1 MQCIYIPKIL
11 REGCVLQRGSYTR
24 VWGWYEKNTEIII
37 DFQQQIYKTVTDE
50 KGYFEALVKCIETGG
65 PYVLKIFSEDGITAE
80 NRDVYVGDV
89 FVCSGQSNMELS
101 VSRVREMFPDEAGC
115 VNVHQYKVEECAEFT
130 EPLKE
135 HKSARWTVCTGKNL
149 EETTALG
156 YFFGKMISQKENVP
170 VGIINISKGG
180 TPAEAWISKEGL
192 KKHPEFLAEKQ
203 KFEDREYRISFF
215 GEQNIREE
223 AWHEKLRHLNKTA
236 KDTKWKEIQLPGY
249 FQNQGLNDFCGLLYL
264 KKTFEVPDALVG
276 KACIL
281 KLGTLVDS
289 DRTYVNGKFI
299 GETGYCFPP
308 RIYEIPKGLLKKG
321 KNEILIK
328 LECRNGK
335 GRITEKKPFDI
346 CFISGEMIS
355 LRGQWEYQIRV
366 ASEAAPVLQFIT
378 AKPVGMFQ
386 GMVSPCLNMT
396 VKSILW
402 YQGESNDGNPELYEH
417 LLKELICDWRKNWK
431 QKKLPFIVIQLPACN
446 IDIRGNNAWA
456 IIRQAQN
463 RVQELSDVV
472 TTVNLD
478 LGEEND
484 LHPLNKKEIAYR
496 AYLASRYLLYEE
508 DVVWQGPRLKCIQR
522 KETEILLSFETKGEK
537 LLLTTDGEDPG
548 EFEAAGEDKVFHKV
562 NATIEGINIKIS
574 SAKDD
579 EIKVKDMKKIRYAW
593 SDAPVKG
600 LLKNSYG
607 LLTAPLCVDLS

>member
-1 MQCIYIPKIL
+1 MQCIHIPKIL
-11 REGCVLQRGSYTR
+11 REGCVLQRGSHTR

-50 KGYFEALVKCIETGG
+50 KGYFETLVKCIETGG

-80 NRDVYVGDV
+80 NRDVYIGDV

-180 TPAEAWISKEGL
+180 TPAEAWISKESL
-192 KKHPEFLAEKQ
+192 KNHPEFLAEKQ

-236 KDTKWKEIQLPGY
+236 KDTKWKEIQLPRY
-249 FQNQGLNDFCGLLYL
+249 FQ
-264 KKTFEVPDALVG
+264 
-276 KACIL
+276 
-281 KLGTLVDS
+281 
-289 DRTYVNGKFI
+289 
-299 GETGYCFPP
+299 
-308 RIYEIPKGLLKKG
+308 
-321 KNEILIK
+321 NEILIK

-463 RVQELSDVV
+463 RVQELPDVV

-496 AYLASRYLLYEE
+496 AYLASRYLLYGE

-607 LLTAPLCVDLS
+607 LLTAPLCVELS